1 MNWQPVKPIVQV
13 VLRFWLCV
21 FVLPLLGNTPLL
33 LNNRIVILML
43 LWGIGLIHQ
52 ETMPM
57 SRLPK
62 SLDTTQG
69 IIALGGYLVTVMT
82 LIDFAYFK
90 HTDVQGLLMPK
101 IGLVVLIFGF
111 ILRGWSLYILGKYFS
126 KTAEIQPEVQSMAYT
141 EGG

>member
-52 ETMPM
+52 ETMQM

-69 IIALGGYLVTVMT
+69 IIALCGYFVNVMT

-101 IGLVVLIFGF
+101 IGF
-111 ILRGWSLYILGKYFS
+111 
-126 KTAEIQPEVQSMAYT
+126 KTF
-141 EGG
+141 